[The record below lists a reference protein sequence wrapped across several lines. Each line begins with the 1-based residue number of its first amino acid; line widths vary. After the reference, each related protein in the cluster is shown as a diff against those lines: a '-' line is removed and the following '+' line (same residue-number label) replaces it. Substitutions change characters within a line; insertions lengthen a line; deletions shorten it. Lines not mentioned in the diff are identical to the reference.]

1 MFSAVFCGEHIPFS
15 LFLAFKYLKPKRTVT
30 SVVTLISVIGVVL
43 GVAIIIIVR
52 AVMTGFGDMWQEKIL
67 DFKPHITIRAVG
79 GGVIR
84 NEEDICRRMEQVKGV
99 KAASPSLE
107 TRVLVENRR
116 RVVAPLLIGVDPD
129 RARSILKLGRMADGE
144 LDVRGDSVVLGLDL
158 AGELDVR
165 VGDDLLIYSPMNLVS
180 EDEVYFPER
189 LTVTGIYE
197 SGQRDF
203 DSGFVITSLAV
214 ARDLMGMDGGVYSI
228 HLKTERAAD
237 HEFFT
242 GVVEEVDRLLPG
254 YTVRTWQE
262 IDRQLFNALAVEKN
276 MMVILLMFITIVAIF
291 CVTNTLIVLTVQKT
305 DEIGL
310 LKALG
315 FSSRQVMGAFV
326 IHGWIQCLA
335 GTLLGIGAAYLV
347 LHNLQ
352 AMVDFLATLG
362 VEVFPKNV
370 YGLSKIPWR
379 IIPSEVVDVAGS
391 VILFCTFASF
401 LPAWRAS
408 RKDPV
413 AALRKE

>member
-1 MFSAVFCGEHIPFS
+1 MPFS

-52 AVMTGFGDMWQEKIL
+52 SVMTGFGDMWQEKIL
-67 DFKPHITIRAVG
+67 DFKPHITIRAIG
-79 GGVIR
+79 GAVIQD
-84 NEEDICRRMEQVKGV
+84 EESICRRVEQIEGV
-99 KAASPSLE
+99 LAASPSVE

-116 RVVAPLLIGVDPD
+116 RVVAPMLIGVDAE
-129 RARSILKLGRMADGE
+129 RAQRVLKLGRMAAGD
-144 LDVRGDSVVLGLDL
+144 LNLRGDNVVIGVDLAAELGLS
-158 AGELDVR
+158 
-165 VGDDLLIYSPMNLVS
+165 VGDELLVYSPMNLVS
-180 EDEVYFPER
+180 EDELYFPER
-189 LTVTGIYE
+189 LILAGIYD

-203 DSGFVITSLAV
+203 DSGFVLTSLAV
-214 ARDLMGMDGGVYSI
+214 ARDLMGMEGGVYSI
-228 HLKTERAAD
+228 HLKTVEPANHERFNQLVA
-237 HEFFT
+237 
-242 GVVEEVDRLLPG
+242 EVDRLLPG
-254 YTVRTWQE
+254 YMVRTWQE

-276 MMVILLMFITIVAIF
+276 MMVILLMFITVVAIF

-335 GTLLGIGAAYLV
+335 GTVLGIITALLV

-352 AMVDFLATLG
+352 TLVDLLAVMG

-370 YGLSKIPWR
+370 YGLSRIPWR
-379 IIPSEVVDVAGS
+379 IVPSEVFDVSWS